1 MNAIK
6 VIAAVVILGASC
18 GATVFV
24 AATAMSTND
33 NKLFMADDK
42 NRATML
48 ARNCGKSGRLLQDPL
63 TNAYLCMYVN
73 PDGST
78 LTVETSQHPYLDQLA
93 HR

>member
-6 VIAAVVILGASC
+6 VIAAVVVLGVSC
-18 GATVFV
+18 GGTVFV
-24 AATAMSTND
+24 AATAMSSSD

-48 ARNCGKSGRLLQDPL
+48 ASNCGKSGRLLQDPL
-63 TNAYLCMYVN
+63 ANVYMCMYVN

-78 LTVETSQHPYLDQLA
+78 LTVETSPHPYLDQLA